1 MGEDQQIQLEW
12 LLFETLGEARS
23 PLYMVRDVGDDLVTY
38 VLTKYGTDTRKIT
51 KMGDTQVNG
60 VRTPGLREL
69 WNATYV

>member
-1 MGEDQQIQLEW
+1 M
-12 LLFETLGEARS
+12 FERLGEARS

-51 KMGDTQVNG
+51 KMGDIQVNG

-69 WNATYV
+69 